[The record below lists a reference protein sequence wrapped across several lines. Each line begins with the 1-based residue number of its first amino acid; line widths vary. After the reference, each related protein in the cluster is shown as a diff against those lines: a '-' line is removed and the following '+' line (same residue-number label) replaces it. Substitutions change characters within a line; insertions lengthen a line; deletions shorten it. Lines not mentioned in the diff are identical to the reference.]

1 MRPSKSE
8 FLVII
13 GFLSLAFAFFWPVT
27 FGGRT
32 LLPADVLYQY
42 SPWRAYASQLGAAVP
57 QNHLVA
63 DLILENYQWKRFI
76 LDALGRR
83 ELPLWNPYIFAGM
96 PFLADG
102 QHSALYPFS
111 IIFYLLPL
119 AQAYGIFTALQ
130 LFIAALGMYVFL
142 RVLGTGRFPAVLGGI
157 TYGFSGFMLVSV
169 PFTMVIAAVC
179 WLPWILAVTELGIR
193 AASIAALRPAATAG
207 TPERSRPSIRPWD
220 SLPYLL
226 LGSILLGVQFLAGHV
241 EISYY
246 ILMVL
251 AFYSAWRLI
260 ALWRQTKALRPA
272 VHLGMWLL
280 GMVALG
286 VALGAVQLVPL
297 YELVRVNFRQG
308 SASYQ
313 EVVGWALP
321 LRRAISFL
329 IPDFFGNP
337 SHHSYF
343 DLLSL
348 STKEVTQNFKGQ
360 PLTHIPE
367 NIFGI
372 KNYVESGSYVG
383 LLPLLLAGIAII
395 KTLAPLMRGRRREI
409 AAINNEVS
417 TAAAHSFAASTL
429 PFLILAVLSLLF
441 AFGTPLYALLYY
453 GLPGYNQL
461 HSPFRWIFP
470 YTLSISVLAGLGA
483 QALAARSHGR
493 LVPGDARE
501 GETTSALPWVAS
513 FGWSAFWLGLAGLGA
528 LGISLLFRQR
538 MAELAQA
545 IMLRSASLQE
555 VFADGAMFYSYEAR
569 NLAIFFAFLLLAGIV
584 IRVSLCPIYF
594 SIPIRKGNA
603 AAGPEGAPPA
613 PKGRDLSPLSAS
625 IPVWQPLAILVLVL
639 DLYVAFGAFNPA
651 VEPRLLE
658 FVPKGIRFLLEDKD
672 LFRVMGYGPDKPLHT
687 NAAMS
692 YGIHDARGYD
702 SIIPKQYAD
711 YMNLIEGQGSLLYNR
726 IGDVTWHG
734 NLDSQLLDLLNVKYV
749 VTNQEIANPGYTL
762 VYADD
767 IRIYRNDDFL
777 PRAFVIYQAKVV
789 TRDELAK
796 ELKGLNPR
804 EMVLLEADDAALRLY
819 GARMEGSVLREERPS
834 PPGSRFAPAEVS
846 QYAPNRVVISA
857 TLDAPGYLVLADSYF
872 PGWTAADNGHEV
884 PILRANGNFRA
895 VFLTE
900 GQHTVIFKYSPLSFL
915 LGLFSSLSAAVVV
928 LLGLGAWAWQRYYRE
943 SSEEHPARRVAK
955 NALTP
960 MTTNLVNK
968 GIDFAFAM
976 LMLRLLGP
984 EGAGRFAYAVNL
996 ALFFGVITDFGL
1008 GVLATREVAK
1018 DRSQANRYLTNTA
1031 LVRVGLSLVA
1041 LLPMLA
1047 VVNLNVRLTPDTVA
1061 VIVLLWFSL
1070 VPGGIASSLSYLFNA
1085 FERFE
1090 FPAAVTVIIKVSSTF
1105 LAVTTL
1111 LLGGGIVGLAAV
1123 SVVANLASAGIL
1135 FYLVKSQLFQ
1145 PSWQP
1150 DLSLIKAML
1159 REAYP
1164 LMVNNL
1170 LATIFFRIDVQILQ
1184 PLKGDEVVGYYNAAY
1199 KYIDGL
1205 NIIPSNF
1212 TLALFPVLARY
1223 GVSAKESMIRA
1234 YHGALRLLVMVA
1246 LPIAVGMSL
1255 AARELIL
1262 ILGGGAFLPHAM
1274 IALQVLVWFLPFSF
1288 INSVTQ
1294 YVLIALNQQRFL
1306 TLAFLIGVVFNI
1318 SANLAFIPAYSY
1330 VAAAATTIASE
1341 IALLMPFYYAVRRHL
1356 APIPWIALFWR
1367 PTLAALVMWVAG
1379 QLLSQAMNPL
1389 AAVSLGGL
1397 IYLGVL
1403 VALRTFS
1410 QDDIVLARRVLGR
1423 LG

>member
-1 MRPSKSE
+1 MRTLRSE
-8 FLVII
+8 FPAII
-13 GFLSLAFAFFWPVT
+13 GFLVLAFAFFWPVT

-42 SPWRAYASQLGAAVP
+42 SPWRAYAVQQGAAVP

-76 LDALGRR
+76 LESLGRR
-83 ELPLWNPYIFAGM
+83 ELPLWNPYLFAGM

-102 QHSALYPFS
+102 QHSALYPLS

-142 RVLGTGRFPAVLGGI
+142 RVLGAGRFPAILGGI

-179 WLPWILAVTELGIR
+179 WLPWILAVTEQGIR
-193 AASIAALRPAATAG
+193 AATKPALRSTAATG
-207 TPERSRPSIRPWD
+207 LSERPRLPIRPWD

-226 LGSILLGVQFLAGHV
+226 LGSILLGMQFLAGHV
-241 EISYY
+241 ELSYY

-251 AFYSAWRLI
+251 AFYSGWRLI
-260 ALWRQTKALRPA
+260 ALWRQTKALQPA
-272 VHLGMWLL
+272 VHLGLWLL
-280 GMVALG
+280 GMVVLG
-286 VALGAVQLVPL
+286 AALGAVQLVPL

-308 SASYQ
+308 SASYW

-348 STKEVTQNFKGQ
+348 STKAVTQNFKGQ

-395 KTLAPLMRGRRREI
+395 KTLASLIGGRRRD
-409 AAINNEVS
+409 AGAINGREGS
-417 TAAAHSFAASTL
+417 MAGAPSFASSTL
-429 PFLILAVLSLLF
+429 LFLILAIFSLLF

-483 QALAARSHGR
+483 QALITRSPGR
-493 LVPGDARE
+493 LIASSTGGGKAIP
-501 GETTSALPWVAS
+501 ALPWAAAL
-513 FGWSAFWLGLAGLGA
+513 GWGAFWLGLAGLGA
-528 LGISLLFRQR
+528 LGASLLWRHR

-555 VFADGAMFYSYEAR
+555 VFADGAMLYSYEAR
-569 NLAIFFAFLLLAGIV
+569 NLAIFFAFLMSAGIV
-584 IRVSLCPIYF
+584 VRISHCPIHISLTSILKGGPKAEPAATADWRRPLF
-594 SIPIRKGNA
+594 DRAISIPI
-603 AAGPEGAPPA
+603 
-613 PKGRDLSPLSAS
+613 
-625 IPVWQPLAILVLVL
+625 WQPLAILVLVL

-672 LFRVMGYGPDKPLHT
+672 LFRIMGYGPDKPLHA

-749 VTNQEIANPGYTL
+749 VTNQEISNPGYTL
-762 VYADD
+762 VYSDD

-777 PRAFVIYQAKVV
+777 PRAFVVYRAKVV
-789 TRDELAK
+789 ARDELPK
-796 ELKGLNPR
+796 ELKSLNPR
-804 EMVLLEADDAALRLY
+804 EIVLLEAEDGAWRLA
-819 GARMEGSVLREERPS
+819 GARAREGADNRVAIAG
-834 PPGSRFAPAEVS
+834 GSGLARVEVS
-846 QYAPNRVVISA
+846 SYTPNRVVVSA
-857 TLDAPGYLVLADSYF
+857 TLSAPGYLVLADSYF
-872 PGWTAADNGHEV
+872 PGWIAMDNGREV

-895 VFLTE
+895 LALPE
-900 GQHTVIFKYSPLSFL
+900 GQHIVVFKYSPLSFL
-915 LGLFSSLSAAVVV
+915 LGLFASLSAAVVV
-928 LLGLGAWAWQRYYRE
+928 LLGLSAWAWQRYYRE
-943 SSEEHPARRVAK
+943 SAEEHPARRVAK

-1018 DRSQANRYLTNTA
+1018 DRNQANRYLTNTA
-1031 LVRVGLSLVA
+1031 LVRIGLSLVA

-1061 VIVLLWFSL
+1061 VIALLWFSL
-1070 VPGGIASSLSYLFNA
+1070 VPGGVASSLSYLFNA

-1090 FPAAVTVIIKVSSTF
+1090 FPAAVTVIVKVSSTF
-1105 LAVTTL
+1105 LAATIL

-1135 FYLVKSQLFQ
+1135 FYLVQRFLFR
-1145 PSWQP
+1145 PRWEP
-1150 DLSLIKAML
+1150 DLGLIRAML
-1159 REAYP
+1159 NDAYP
-1164 LMVNNL
+1164 LMINNL

-1223 GVSAKESMIRA
+1223 GVSAKESMVRA
-1234 YHGALRLLVMVA
+1234 YHGALRLLVIVA
-1246 LPIAVGMSL
+1246 MPLAVGMSL

-1318 SANLAFIPAYSY
+1318 GANLALIPAYSY

-1341 IALLMPFYYAVRRHL
+1341 IVLLIPFYYAVRRHL
-1356 APIPWIALFWR
+1356 APVPWVVLFWR
-1367 PTLAALVMWVAG
+1367 PTLAALVMWVIG
-1379 QLLSQAMNPL
+1379 QVLGQVINPL
-1389 AAVSLGGL
+1389 TAVSLAGL
-1397 IYLGVL
+1397 AYLGML

-1410 QDDIVLARRVLGR
+1410 RDDMALAKKVLGR
-1423 LG
+1423 SG